1 MIRKLY
7 VDSANAF
14 YGIFRNV
21 KPHQDYVNFAENR
34 MANMLGS
41 QKILYEMSAV
51 DNAEEFSKH
60 VSLDNA
66 VVGVRDGAL
75 SSSKNTISKSL

>member
-1 MIRKLY
+1 
-7 VDSANAF
+7 
-14 YGIFRNV
+14 
-21 KPHQDYVNFAENR
+21 
-34 MANMLGS
+34 
-41 QKILYEMSAV
+41 MSAV

-75 SSSKNTISKSL
+75 SSSKIQFQNHSNHQQV